1 MKKIRRQIIALFLC
15 MAMVITVLP
24 VHIKADAVTAVTSI
38 PFALEG
44 FTCGNDISNV
54 KLTTTEPGIE
64 IVSATFYIYHGSN
77 NGSAPKAKGN
87 IQQGIQYT
95 LEIFAKVKSGYSI
108 DGIGREE
115 ITIDGK
121 KPSYYKAPSSDG
133 ASMRIYHY
141 LPRFEGEPASY
152 KIQTTNA
159 SVKDAKGL
167 KVTSSITGR
176 KYQLCVDDIPEGKQF
191 AGWEVEGENT
201 SVGNVM
207 NPATSIVM
215 GTEDVKITA
224 KLEDTSSDKT
234 TFTNVSVPLKAPE
247 TEKTPSTYVASNESY
262 VVGDVKWYREM
273 KGTDGKTIHV
283 EQPCDVK
290 FWEGMA
296 YRAEITVYGKSS
308 FFSKTTTYKIANQNA
323 VRVAPEVIADK
334 IQKVTI
340 ACTFPATR
348 LKNELQLP
356 ASCKN
361 APEMIRGNILFGE
374 EVSVIGFIENL
385 ADNDEEWMTKY
396 IDGEIYI
403 QWYESKNNKTF
414 TALQETEYAGDT
426 ITLDKKLAGKYLAAK
441 VWYET
446 SAGEEAYF
454 ASIKIPELRKIKLT
468 GDYAIKVNA
477 GESFPKTDNLQV
489 NYGVIKSV
497 KWYDKA
503 TGKQMNDSQ
512 MFESGQ
518 FYVMNVEVDTQEE
531 NLFEDTADLESTN
544 NSLIKE
550 TWAKSAEVTY
560 DQNTK
565 LHTIH
570 RVYKASKLEEV
581 QLIALG
587 VEEPAR
593 GHEKGLVEYKEFAGS
608 FVGKNET
615 TIEAV
620 EWSPTDT
627 VFAPATSYTLTVTL
641 KSKDGFCFT
650 KDTKITLNQK
660 EMKIISPSPLE
671 KEVKE
676 VKAAYTFDKT
686 AEELK
691 PEDKET
697 IVLDKMI
704 QGQFKNASKLSV
716 NQTTLTNWAAKDVS
730 FQKAYDTGK
739 IVYQWMKSTD
749 GKNYTA
755 IPEATKDT
763 YFIPKEF
770 EDKTYIGL
778 QITVGQYGDTDVY
791 KLMDNALIRYEEILS
806 VNGVKEPEVGEYPSI
821 EGITPTGAK
830 LANWYDITDDEPLM
844 GPFEK
849 GKEYQLILAWT
860 SDGKSYASRILCNG
874 NRSGMF
880 MEDPSVG
887 LMGCNIM
894 FSHAH
899 EKQTTY
905 GSDDTSHWFT
915 CYESGCDKQYETEEH
930 TFGTWII
937 DKEATKTAS
946 GSKHRECSVCHRK
959 VLERIPKIGE
969 IVPTPTPGGSTP
981 APGGSTPA
989 PGGSTPIPGGS
1000 TPAPGGSTPA
1010 PGGSTPI
1017 PGGSTPIPGGST
1029 PIPGGSIGGNAATNP
1044 GAKENQS
1051 IITGNQIDFNGEF
1064 AKTDV
1069 KTKLQK
1075 PTKIKIQKK
1084 KGKLLLSWK
1093 KIAKA
1098 SGYEIQ
1104 IAANKRFKKAV
1115 KKKTKKPVLQMKKWK
1130 KKICFLRVRAYQQ
1143 KSGKTVYSGWSKVVK
1158 KKMK

>member
-24 VHIKADAVTAVTSI
+24 VHIKADAVTAVTNI

-77 NGSAPKAKGN
+77 AGSAPKAKGN

-176 KYQLCVDDIPEGKQF
+176 RYELCVDDIPEGKQF
-191 AGWEVEGENT
+191 AGWEVEGENA

-215 GTEDVKITA
+215 GTEDVKITP
-224 KLEDTSSDKT
+224 KFENTSSDKT

-247 TEKTPSTYVASNESY
+247 TGKTPSTYVAANESY

-296 YRAEITVYGKSS
+296 YRAEITIYGKTS

-323 VRVAPEVIADK
+323 VRVAPEVITDK

-340 ACTFPATR
+340 ACTFPATG

-403 QWYESKNNKTF
+403 QWYESENNKTF
-414 TALQETEYAGDT
+414 TALQETEYAGEY

-454 ASIKIPELRKIKLT
+454 ASIKIPELRKMKLT
-468 GDYAIKVNA
+468 GDNAIKVNA

-518 FYVMNVEVDTQEE
+518 FYVMNVEVDTKEE
-531 NLFEDTADLESTN
+531 NLFEDTADLDSTN
-544 NSLIKE
+544 SSLIKE

-560 DQNTK
+560 DRNTK

-593 GHEKGLVEYKEFAGS
+593 GHEKGLVEYKEFVGS
-608 FVGKNET
+608 FIGKNET

-627 VFAPATSYTLTVTL
+627 VFAPTTSYTLTVTL
-641 KSKDGFCFT
+641 KSKKGFCFT

-671 KEVKE
+671 KDVKE

-697 IVLDKMI
+697 IVLEKMI

-730 FQKAYDTGK
+730 FQKAYATGK

-763 YFIPKEF
+763 YFVPKEF

-791 KLMDNALIRYEEILS
+791 KLMDNALVRYEEILS
-806 VNGVKEPEVGEYPSI
+806 VNGVKEPEVGEYPSV

-830 LANWYDITDDEPLM
+830 LANWYNVTDDELLM

-849 GKEYQLILAWT
+849 GKEYQLMLAWT

-874 NRSGMF
+874 NHRSGMF
-880 MEDPSVG
+880 MEDPSAG

-959 VLERIPKIGE
+959 VQERIPKIGE

-1010 PGGSTPI
+1010 

-1104 IAANKRFKKAV
+1104 IAANKKFKKAV

-1143 KSGKTVYSGWSKVVK
+1143 KSGKTVYSGWSKVLK
-1158 KKMK
+1158 KKMR

>member
-64 IVSATFYIYHGSN
+64 IVSATFYIYHVSNAGSK
-77 NGSAPKAKGN
+77 PKAKGN

-108 DGIGREE
+108 DGIIGREE

-121 KPSYYKAPSSDG
+121 KPSDYKAPSSDG

-176 KYQLCVDDIPEGKQF
+176 TYQLCVDDIPEGKQF

-247 TEKTPSTYVASNESY
+247 TEKTPSTYVAANESY

-323 VRVAPEVIADK
+323 VRVAPEVITDK

-340 ACTFPATR
+340 ACTFPATG

-374 EVSVIGFIENL
+374 EVSVLGFIEKM

-396 IDGEIYI
+396 LDEEVHI

-414 TALQETEYAGDT
+414 TALQETEYAGEY

-454 ASIKIPELRKIKLT
+454 ASIKIPELRKMKLT
-468 GDYAIKVNA
+468 GDNAIKVNA

-497 KWYDKA
+497 KWYDKT

-627 VFAPATSYTLTVTL
+627 VFAPTTSYTLTVTL
-641 KSKDGFCFT
+641 KSKKGFCFT

-671 KEVKE
+671 KDVKE

-763 YFIPKEF
+763 YFVPKEF

-959 VLERIPKIGE
+959 VQERIPKIGE
-969 IVPTPTPGGSTP
+969 IVPTPT
-981 APGGSTPA
+981 PGGSTPA

-1010 PGGSTPI
+1010 

-1104 IAANKRFKKAV
+1104 IAANKKFKKAV

>member
-121 KPSYYKAPSSDG
+121 KPSYYTAPSSDG

-224 KLEDTSSDKT
+224 KLENTSSDKT

-247 TEKTPSTYVASNESY
+247 TEKTPSTYVAANESY

-323 VRVAPEVIADK
+323 VRVAPEVITDK

-340 ACTFPATR
+340 ACTFPATG

-374 EVSVIGFIENL
+374 KVSVLGFIENL

-396 IDGEIYI
+396 LDEEVHI

-414 TALQETEYAGDT
+414 TALQETEYAEGY

-446 SAGEEAYF
+446 SAGGEEAYF
-454 ASIKIPELRKIKLT
+454 ASIKIPELRKMKLT

-497 KWYDKA
+497 KWYDKT

-570 RVYKASKLEEV
+570 RVYKTNELEKV

-671 KEVKE
+671 KDVKE

-697 IVLDKMI
+697 IVLDEMI

-763 YFIPKEF
+763 YFVPKEF
-770 EDKTYIGL
+770 EDKTYIGV

-844 GPFEK
+844 GTFEK
-849 GKEYQLILAWT
+849 GKEYQLVLAWT

-959 VLERIPKIGE
+959 VQERIPKIGE
-969 IVPTPTPGGSTP
+969 IVPTPT
-981 APGGSTPA
+981 PGGSTPA

-1010 PGGSTPI
+1010 
-1017 PGGSTPIPGGST
+1017 PGGST

-1104 IAANKRFKKAV
+1104 IAANKKFKKAV

>member
-64 IVSATFYIYHGSN
+64 IVKATFYIYHGSN
-77 NGSAPKAKGN
+77 GSNPKAKGN

-95 LEIFAKVKSGYSI
+95 LEIYAKAKSGYSI

-121 KPSYYKAPSSDG
+121 KPSYYRAPSSTDS
-133 ASMRIYHY
+133 SMRIYHY
-141 LPRFEGEPASY
+141 LPMFEGEPASY

-176 KYQLCVDDIPEGKQF
+176 KYELCVDDIPEGKQF

-234 TFTNVSVPLKAPE
+234 TFTNLSVPLKAPE
-247 TEKTPSTYVASNESY
+247 TEKTPSTYVAANESY

-283 EQPCDVK
+283 EQPHDVK

-296 YRAEITVYGKSS
+296 YRAEITVYGKTS

-323 VRVAPEVIADK
+323 VRVAPEVITDK

-340 ACTFPATR
+340 ACTFPATG

-361 APEMIRGNILFGE
+361 APEMIQGNILFGE

-403 QWYESKNNKTF
+403 QWYESENNKTF
-414 TALQETEYAGDT
+414 TALQETEYAGDI

-454 ASIKIPELRKIKLT
+454 ASIKIPELRKMKLT
-468 GDYAIKVNA
+468 GDNAIKVNA

-531 NLFEDTADLESTN
+531 NLFEDTADLDATN

-560 DQNTK
+560 DRNTK

-641 KSKDGFCFT
+641 KSKEGFCFT

-671 KEVKE
+671 KEVQE

-763 YFIPKEF
+763 YFVPKEF

-830 LANWYDITDDEPLM
+830 LANWYNVTDDEPLM
-844 GPFEK
+844 GTFEK
-849 GKEYQLILAWT
+849 GKEYQLVLAWT

-930 TFGTWII
+930 TFGTWSI

-959 VLERIPKIGE
+959 VHERIPKIGE

-989 PGGSTPIPGGS
+989 PGGSTPAPGGSTPAPGGS

-1017 PGGSTPIPGGST
+1017 PGGSTPIPGGS
-1029 PIPGGSIGGNAATNP
+1029 IGGNTATNP

-1064 AKTDV
+1064 VKTDV

-1093 KIAKA
+1093 KIEKA

-1104 IAANKRFKKAV
+1104 IAANKKFKKAV

>member
-64 IVSATFYIYHGSN
+64 IVSATFYIYHGNN

-121 KPSYYKAPSSDG
+121 KPSYYTAPSSDG

-224 KLEDTSSDKT
+224 KLENTSSDKT

-247 TEKTPSTYVASNESY
+247 TEKTPSTYVAANESY

-323 VRVAPEVIADK
+323 VRVALEVITDK

-340 ACTFPATR
+340 ACTFPATG

-361 APEMIRGNILFGE
+361 ALEMIRGNILFGE
-374 EVSVIGFIENL
+374 EVSVLGFIEKM

-396 IDGEIYI
+396 LDEEVHI

-414 TALQETEYAGDT
+414 TALQETEYAGEY

-446 SAGEEAYF
+446 SAGGEEAYF
-454 ASIKIPELRKIKLT
+454 ASIKIPELRKMKLT

-497 KWYDKA
+497 KWYDKT

-641 KSKDGFCFT
+641 KSKKGFCFT

-671 KEVKE
+671 KDVKE

-763 YFIPKEF
+763 YFVPKEF

-844 GPFEK
+844 GTFEK
-849 GKEYQLILAWT
+849 GKEYQLVLAWT

-959 VLERIPKIGE
+959 VQERIPKIGE

-989 PGGSTPIPGGS
+989 
-1000 TPAPGGSTPA
+1000 
-1010 PGGSTPI
+1010 

-1104 IAANKRFKKAV
+1104 IAANKKFKKAV

>member
-64 IVSATFYIYHGSN
+64 IVSTTFYIYHGSN
-77 NGSAPKAKGN
+77 AGSAPKAKGN

-247 TEKTPSTYVASNESY
+247 TEKTPSTYVAANESY

-323 VRVAPEVIADK
+323 VRVAPEVITDK

-340 ACTFPATR
+340 ACTFPATG

-426 ITLDKKLAGKYLAAK
+426 ITLDKKLAGK

-454 ASIKIPELRKIKLT
+454 ASIKIPELRKMKLT

-497 KWYDKA
+497 KWYDKT

-763 YFIPKEF
+763 YFVPKEF

-981 APGGSTPA
+981 IPGGSTPA
-989 PGGSTPIPGGS
+989 PGGSTPI
-1000 TPAPGGSTPA
+1000 

-1104 IAANKRFKKAV
+1104 IAANKKFKKAV

>member
-64 IVSATFYIYHGSN
+64 IVSATFYIYHGNN

-121 KPSYYKAPSSDG
+121 KPSYYTAPSSDG

-224 KLEDTSSDKT
+224 KLENTSSDKT

-247 TEKTPSTYVASNESY
+247 TEKTPSTYVAANESY

-323 VRVAPEVIADK
+323 VRVALEVITDK

-340 ACTFPATR
+340 ACTFPATG

-361 APEMIRGNILFGE
+361 ALEMIRGNILFGE
-374 EVSVIGFIENL
+374 EVSVLGFIEKM

-396 IDGEIYI
+396 LDEEVHI

-414 TALQETEYAGDT
+414 TALQETEYAGEY

-446 SAGEEAYF
+446 SAGGEEAYF
-454 ASIKIPELRKIKLT
+454 ASIKIPELRKMKLT

-497 KWYDKA
+497 KWYDKT

-641 KSKDGFCFT
+641 KSKKGFCFT

-671 KEVKE
+671 KDVKE

-763 YFIPKEF
+763 YFVPKEF

-844 GPFEK
+844 GTFEK
-849 GKEYQLILAWT
+849 GKEYQLVLAWT

-959 VLERIPKIGE
+959 VQERIPKIGE
-969 IVPTPTPGGSTP
+969 IVPTPT
-981 APGGSTPA
+981 PGGSTPA

-1010 PGGSTPI
+1010 

-1104 IAANKRFKKAV
+1104 IAANKKFKKAV

>member
-247 TEKTPSTYVASNESY
+247 TEKTPSTYVAANESY

-323 VRVAPEVIADK
+323 VRVAPEVITDK

-340 ACTFPATR
+340 ACTFPATG

-374 EVSVIGFIENL
+374 EVSVLGFIENL
-385 ADNDEEWMTKY
+385 ADNDE
-396 IDGEIYI
+396 EIYI

-454 ASIKIPELRKIKLT
+454 ASIKIPELRKMKLT

-497 KWYDKA
+497 TWYDKT

-641 KSKDGFCFT
+641 KSKKGFCFT

-697 IVLDKMI
+697 IVLDEMI
-704 QGQFKNASKLSV
+704 QGQFKNASELSV

-763 YFIPKEF
+763 YFVPKEF

-959 VLERIPKIGE
+959 VQERIPKIGE

-989 PGGSTPIPGGS
+989 PGGSTP
-1000 TPAPGGSTPA
+1000 A
-1010 PGGSTPI
+1010 

-1029 PIPGGSIGGNAATNP
+1029 PIPGGSIGGNTATNP

-1093 KIAKA
+1093 RIAKA

-1104 IAANKRFKKAV
+1104 IAANKKFKKAV

>member
-64 IVSATFYIYHGSN
+64 IVSTTFYIYHGSN
-77 NGSAPKAKGN
+77 AGSAPKAKGN

-176 KYQLCVDDIPEGKQF
+176 RYELCVDDIPEGKQF
-191 AGWEVEGENT
+191 AGWEVEGENA

-215 GTEDVKITA
+215 GTEDVKITP
-224 KLEDTSSDKT
+224 KFENTSSDKT

-247 TEKTPSTYVASNESY
+247 TGKTPSTYVAANESY

-296 YRAEITVYGKSS
+296 YRAEISIYGKTS

-323 VRVAPEVIADK
+323 VRVAPEVITDK

-340 ACTFPATR
+340 ACT

-403 QWYESKNNKTF
+403 QWYESENNKTF
-414 TALQETEYAGDT
+414 TALQETEYAGDY

-454 ASIKIPELRKIKLT
+454 ASIKIPELRKMKLT

-512 MFESGQ
+512 TFESGQ
-518 FYVMNVEVDTQEE
+518 FYVMNVEVDTKEE

-560 DQNTK
+560 DRNTK

-627 VFAPATSYTLTVTL
+627 VFAPTTSYTLTVTL
-641 KSKDGFCFT
+641 KSKKGFCFT

-671 KEVKE
+671 KDVKE

-763 YFIPKEF
+763 YFVPKEF

-791 KLMDNALIRYEEILS
+791 KLMDNALVRYEEILS

-874 NRSGMF
+874 NQSGMF

-981 APGGSTPA
+981 APGE
-989 PGGSTPIPGGS
+989 
-1000 TPAPGGSTPA
+1000 STPA

-1044 GAKENQS
+1044 GAKEKQS